1 MPRTPQHAERRVA
14 MSEPAR
20 TRRSSPRALV
30 QHELATSDRFR
41 TVNEIHFALAERK
54 QRASLS
60 TVYRTLTLL
69 AASGLV
75 EIVHLPAAGQAY
87 RLRPPEA
94 AGPYLVCVGCGTAA
108 TVPAVDLAPWFRA
121 VATEQGFSDIEP
133 RVELWGRCTGCRSR
147 INDND
152 SHF

>member
-1 MPRTPQHAERRVA
+1 

-20 TRRSSPRALV
+20 TRRSSPRSLV
-30 QHELATSDRFR
+30 QRELATSDRFR
-41 TVNEIHFALAERK
+41 TANEIYLALADRR

-60 TVYRTLTLL
+60 TVYRTLTML
-69 AASGLV
+69 ADSGSV
-75 EIVHLPAAGQAY
+75 EVVHLPATGQAY
-87 RLRPPEA
+87 RLRSPEA

>member
-1 MPRTPQHAERRVA
+1 

-20 TRRSSPRALV
+20 TRRSSPRSLV
-30 QHELATSDRFR
+30 QRELATSDRFR
-41 TVNEIHFALAERK
+41 TVNEIHFALAARK

-60 TVYRTLTLL
+60 TVYRTLTML
-69 AASGLV
+69 ADSGLV

-108 TVPAVDLAPWFRA
+108 TVPADDLAPWFRA
-121 VATEQGFSDIEP
+121 VAAQQGFSDVEP
-133 RVELWGRCTGCRSR
+133 RVELWGRCAGCRPTV
-147 INDND
+147 NDND

>member
-1 MPRTPQHAERRVA
+1 

-108 TVPAVDLAPWFRA
+108 TVPAGDLAPWFRA
-121 VATEQGFSDIEP
+121 VAAQQGFSDIEP
-133 RVELWGRCTGCRSR
+133 RVELWGRCTGCRR
-147 INDND
+147 TVTDND